1 MSEKPPLLAP
11 GVELEPVLADPEALL
26 RKRLGRTEIRRAIFA
41 LLLIGLGALL
51 LGLYLHDPEP
61 GGEHVPL
68 SAVIAVFVLIAVFF
82 LGGVR
87 YLWEALTS
95 GPRHARLLRVVR
107 NEPERVARIYAAVMR
122 SRPDVHREL
131 IRPPEAENMPA
142 APGGYHIVIELKDPS
157 RLDRLL
163 GIHKHAVIARAQD
176 IPALLAYLRAQAPNA
191 AGPPDF

>member
-68 SAVIAVFVLIAVFF
+68 SAVIAVFVLIAMFF

-87 YLWEALTS
+87 YLWEALAS
-95 GPRHARLLRVVR
+95 GPRHARLL
-107 NEPERVARIYAAVMR
+107 E
-122 SRPDVHREL
+122 SC
-131 IRPPEAENMPA
+131 
-142 APGGYHIVIELKDPS
+142 GTS
-157 RLDRLL
+157 
-163 GIHKHAVIARAQD
+163 
-176 IPALLAYLRAQAPNA
+176 PNA
-191 AGPPDF
+191 WHGSTPP

>member
-1 MSEKPPLLAP
+1 M
-11 GVELEPVLADPEALL
+11 
-26 RKRLGRTEIRRAIFA
+26 FA

-68 SAVIAVFVLIAVFF
+68 SAVIAVFVLVAMFF

-95 GPRHARLLRVVR
+95 GPRHARLLRIVR

-122 SRPDVHREL
+122 SRPGVHREL

-157 RLDRLL
+157 RLERLL

-176 IPALLAYLRAQAPNA
+176 IPALLAYLRAQAPSA